1 MEDNKINRFCSAK
14 QRPTTDN
21 QLPNVSLRKIDMIYI
36 QNLQKTYG
44 NHQALSGVDLHVP
57 EGELFAYLGPNGA
70 GKTTT
75 IRILTGLTRLTA
87 GTAALNGHD
96 IKTAAMAAKRQCG
109 LVPQHIN
116 LDSELTVGENLD
128 IHGRLFGMSAAA
140 RKRRIDELLT
150 YIELRDRAGSLIK
163 QLSGGLKRRVMIARA
178 LLHDPR
184 ILFLDEPTVG
194 LDASIRRRIWSL
206 IKKIQQKGT
215 TIFLTTHYIEEAE
228 FLADRVAFLDSG
240 QIVAVD
246 TPAALMAGVGH
257 WAIDW
262 VTEEGM
268 TSTYFPSREAAQASG
283 AASNNGFTL
292 RRVNLE
298 DAFLSLTGKKVD
310 VGAGETKAI
319 HGGHGH
325 GHSGHGGGHGG
336 HTAKAHTGH
345 GAH

>member
-1 MEDNKINRFCSAK
+1 
-14 QRPTTDN
+14 
-21 QLPNVSLRKIDMIYI
+21 MIRI
-36 QNLQKTYG
+36 QNLRKSYSTTT
-44 NHQALSGVDLHVP
+44 ALSGIDLHVP

-75 IRILTGLTRLTA
+75 IRILTGLTQLTR
-87 GTAALNGHD
+87 GTASLNSHD
-96 IKTAAMAAKRQCG
+96 IRSASMAAKRQCG

-128 IHGRLFGMSAAA
+128 IHGRLFGMPASA
-140 RKRRIDELLT
+140 RKQRIDELLA
-150 YIELRDRAGSLIK
+150 YIELGDRAGSLIK
-163 QLSGGLKRRVMIARA
+163 QLSGGLTRRVMIARA

-206 IKKIQQKGT
+206 IKKIQKKGT

-228 FLADRVAFLDSG
+228 FLADRVAFLNSG
-240 QIVAVD
+240 RIVAVN
-246 TPAALMAGVGH
+246 TPAALMTGVGH

-268 TSTYFPSREAAQASG
+268 ETAFFPSREAAQASG
-283 AASNNGFTL
+283 AASNKGFTL

-298 DAFLSLTGKKVD
+298 DAFLSMTGKKVD
-310 VGAGETKAI
+310 ASADETKTI
-319 HGGHGH
+319 HGGQAHGSH
-325 GHSGHGGGHGG
+325 GGHGG
-336 HTAKAHTGH
+336 HAKKAHAGH